1 MRKSGWL
8 VLPAAF
14 FLLINFSICG
24 VKPLF
29 LSRLIYFL
37 FLVTLFFI
45 LRRFSLERLLPPVV
59 AGVSFI
65 LFLYG
70 IIQKYVLFPYYLK
83 NISPEDNFYSQAI
96 ITRIKTGRI
105 FSLFPLPTLYAIVCA
120 VFILFLLHYF
130 ITTKNKN
137 SKIWW
142 ALLLSA
148 GLFNLILT
156 QSFGGILFLFLG
168 VLIYLLLAKILEFKY
183 LAPVLMVLSLFL
195 FIIIALRFSEAKEFE
210 PVKLRFSNWKQAA
223 RMIEAAP
230 FWGVGLGN
238 YEAKISYY
246 TRASEA
252 KSLYAH
258 NFFLQFPAET
268 GVIMPCILLLFLFFS
283 RKNLKPRRPEEKTVY
298 IAVLAVTLLYNLIDI
313 GFYFFSAGIMAI
325 IALSQIYPR
334 EQDNTLPAKKW
345 VPVMHIAALAILS
358 VFMIIEAI
366 SENHRRT
373 ADFSE
378 AQKDYETALHYYKK
392 SLQFNPY
399 NYNAMVKFAQIT
411 IASGNTAA
419 AEPLLDKALDLYPD
433 FALANYL
440 KSNVEFK
447 KKNLFRADYYAAAA
461 YNKNKLDYHYR
472 QWHQVLRQGL
482 ENLLKSLPL
491 SRENAN

>member
-1 MRKSGWL
+1 M
-8 VLPAAF
+8 PAAF
-14 FLLINFSICG
+14 FFFIILSSCG
-24 VKPLF
+24 VKPRF

-37 FLVTLFFI
+37 FLLLLFLI
-45 LRRFSLERLLPPVV
+45 LRRFPLDRLLPPIV
-59 AGVSFI
+59 AGVSSI

-83 NISPEDNFYSQAI
+83 NIAPEDNFYSQAI

-120 VFILFLLHYF
+120 VLILFLLHYF
-130 ITTKNKN
+130 ITTAHKK

-142 ALLLSA
+142 ALLLAA

-156 QSFGGILFLFLG
+156 QSFGGILYLFLG
-168 VLIYLLLAKILEFKY
+168 ILIYLLLAKILQFKY

-246 TRASEA
+246 TLSSEA

-283 RKNLKPRRPEEKTVY
+283 RKSLKPQHPEEKTVY

-313 GFYFFSAGIMAI
+313 GFYFFSAGLMAV
-325 IALSQIYPR
+325 IALSQIYRQYPQP
-334 EQDNTLPAKKW
+334 ENTHPAKKTGPR
-345 VPVMHIAALAILS
+345 VPVMVIAALAFLS
-358 VFMIIEAI
+358 LFMIIEAI

-378 AQKDYETALHYYKK
+378 AQKDYETAAHYYEK
-392 SLQFNPY
+392 SLKYNPY
-399 NYNAMVKFAQIT
+399 NYNAMVKLAQIDIDT
-411 IASGNTAA
+411 GNTAA
-419 AEPLLDKALDLYPD
+419 AEPLLDKALALYPD

-440 KSNVEFK
+440 KSRLELD
-447 KKNLFRADYYAAAA
+447 KKNLFRADYYAAVA
-461 YNKNKLDYHYR
+461 YNKNKLDQYYR
-472 QWHQVLRQGL
+472 QWHHMLRQGL
-482 ENLLKSLPL
+482 ENLLKNLRL
-491 SRENAN
+491 SRESAN